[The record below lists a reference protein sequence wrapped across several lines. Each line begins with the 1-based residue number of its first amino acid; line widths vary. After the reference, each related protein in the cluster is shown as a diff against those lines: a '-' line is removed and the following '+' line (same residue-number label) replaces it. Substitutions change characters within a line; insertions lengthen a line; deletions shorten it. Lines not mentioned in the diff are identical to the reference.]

1 MLRHSCHNPLLK
13 DREITKSLVQRA
25 EAAGFSAL
33 VLTVDAPTFGRRL
46 DDIRNDFKL
55 PPHLQMANFAGMGAK
70 KNGRNDQVGRV
81 SPRKQRFATLASDR
95 DYFLVWM
102 CECGTRRCSGGT
114 SSG

>member
-1 MLRHSCHNPLLK
+1 MLRHSCHNLSLK

-55 PPHLQMANFAGMGAK
+55 PPHLRMANFAGTGGK
-70 KNGRNDQVGRV
+70 KTGNNEQV
-81 SPRKQRFATLASDR
+81 SQLSHP
-95 DYFLVWM
+95 
-102 CECGTRRCSGGT
+102 
-114 SSG
+114 

>member
-1 MLRHSCHNPLLK
+1 MPQPTFK

-55 PPHLQMANFAGMGAK
+55 PPHLRMANFAGTGGK
-70 KNGRNDQVGRV
+70 KTGNNEQV
-81 SPRKQRFATLASDR
+81 SQLSHP
-95 DYFLVWM
+95 
-102 CECGTRRCSGGT
+102 
-114 SSG
+114 

>member
-1 MLRHSCHNPLLK
+1 MLRHSCHNLSLK

-55 PPHLQMANFAGMGAK
+55 PPHLRMANFAGTGGK
-70 KNGRNDQVGRV
+70 KTGNNDQV
-81 SPRKQRFATLASDR
+81 SQLSHP
-95 DYFLVWM
+95 
-102 CECGTRRCSGGT
+102 
-114 SSG
+114 

>member
-1 MLRHSCHNPLLK
+1 MLRHSCHNLSLK

-55 PPHLQMANFAGMGAK
+55 PPHLKMANFAGTGGK
-70 KNGRNDQVGRV
+70 KTGNNDQV
-81 SPRKQRFATLASDR
+81 SQLSHP
-95 DYFLVWM
+95 
-102 CECGTRRCSGGT
+102 
-114 SSG
+114 